1 MKIGYKK
8 ILSIATLIFV
18 AIFIISFEKGLLNKV
33 EYLQVSFLDVGQGD
47 SVFIEAP
54 NGVQMIVDGGPDDS
68 VLREL
73 SKVMPF
79 WDRSI
84 DIVVATHPDKDHIG
98 GLPEIFQ
105 RFKVGTSLDTGVT
118 SDTGIYNEYKKRRAS
133 SSANLVQAHSG
144 QVISLDEKSGVY
156 VEVLF
161 PGESLNEIKDKNDTS
176 IILRVVYG
184 ESEVLLTGDAS
195 VKIERFLLS
204 KYGKN
209 LESDILKL
217 GHHGSKT
224 STSKEFLE
232 KVNPE
237 SVVISAGVDNSYGH
251 PSKETLYI
259 VNNFGSKIY
268 STIDSG
274 IVSFYLYPDIIEGI
288 KPYIT
293 TSLEYHE
300 NWLP

>member
-1 MKIGYKK
+1 
-8 ILSIATLIFV
+8 
-18 AIFIISFEKGLLNKV
+18 V